1 MRRHLR
7 TRYRTDTLDRIV
19 VLLLALAG
27 LAERAARAPLPIRCI
42 ALWPLRL
49 ADAVA
54 RDYLAGFAD
63 AAPHLFP
70 ATPSDHEGIA
80 PADALALALSLRT
93 LALALQVIVDQM
105 RLSSLHPRSPAI
117 TDTGLLRPIPGLEAA
132 LGLRSHCLD
141 TS

>member
-1 MRRHLR
+1 MRRHVR
-7 TRYRTDTLDRIV
+7 VQYRTDTLDRIV

-27 LAERAARAPLPIRCI
+27 LAERAARAPLPIRCL

-54 RDYLAGFAD
+54 RDYLAGFACD
-63 AAPHLFP
+63 AQHVFLPMQ
-70 ATPSDHEGIA
+70 SDHEGFA

-93 LALALQVIVDQM
+93 LALTLQAVVEQL
-105 RLSSLHPRSPAI
+105 RLSSLHPRSPAADDGSLHRLI
-117 TDTGLLRPIPGLEAA
+117 HNLSATIGPRVPG
-132 LGLRSHCLD
+132 CD